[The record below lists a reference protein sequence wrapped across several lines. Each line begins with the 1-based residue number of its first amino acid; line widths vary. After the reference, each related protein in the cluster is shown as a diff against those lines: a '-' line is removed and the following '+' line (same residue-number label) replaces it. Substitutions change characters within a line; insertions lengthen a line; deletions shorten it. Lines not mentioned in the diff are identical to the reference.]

1 MTFGVLKRNIYKECF
16 TQYKYEKH
24 NKTNPNKII
33 DVERVAP
40 ISAWKMERDNGRLFG
55 TSETRF
61 NAGVCEMTELKTL
74 KDLVNEKE
82 VSKGDAYTLKQ
93 EAIKWIKDLNNETCE
108 ACKEQGERTYGWCET
123 CDKAHVGLNKDDI
136 SEWIKHFFNITEE
149 DLK

>member
-24 NKTNPNKII
+24 NEINPNKII
-33 DVERVAP
+33 DVERTAK

-74 KDLVNEKE
+74 KDLPHIFTGIVGELPNKYLHEN
-82 VSKGDAYTLKQ
+82 DLKQ
-93 EAIKWIKDLNNETCE
+93 EAIKWIKRHLRFNPELN
-108 ACKEQGERTYGWCET
+108 
-123 CDKAHVGLNKDDI
+123 
-136 SEWIKHFFNITEE
+136 EWTLFEHMGTDEWMKFFNITEE